1 MTFLA
6 PAWLMVAGLASAMVV
21 GLHLFTRLQPRRLVL
36 PTARFVPDTSL
47 RTPSRS
53 ARLSDLLLLA
63 LRVLALLLAGVA
75 LARPSLSARLKPVAT
90 IILADRAADSADV
103 AERTALIEADTIIQ
117 MRSLSSGLIA
127 ARRAGAAWSTR
138 ADSVELVIVTGLA
151 SGLWDRATADIRA
164 TWPGRIRI
172 DTVPRRPA
180 ERPRV
185 ELSGG
190 DLEAVRAAIHRL
202 GREIVASSAG
212 KPATRLLAAE
222 SGRIAS
228 NDLVALATLSRV
240 AGLPAEPS
248 DDMASAVYAGDVALV
263 GPVRRGPSPA
273 GDPIAWFADGS
284 VAAAERPL
292 GVGCERDVAFSLDAG
307 DQALRTAGLR
317 IIERLIAPCGAG
329 WTPEKY
335 QRLDS
340 ARIAVLAG
348 TGGRATSADLRAEA
362 TQPPAWLPLLL
373 AVAVLAGERILSRRS
388 EA

>member
-202 GREIVASSAG
+202 GREIVA
-212 KPATRLLAAE
+212 
-222 SGRIAS
+222 
-228 NDLVALATLSRV
+228 
-240 AGLPAEPS
+240 EPS